1 MLLSVNISSSPFPP
15 KEYMGFGKGLAFSP
29 HTIFSATQAHSVLR
43 EG

>member
-1 MLLSVNISSSPFPP
+1 MSLSLNISSSPFLP

-29 HTIFSATQAHSVLR
+29 RTIFSATQAHSVLC